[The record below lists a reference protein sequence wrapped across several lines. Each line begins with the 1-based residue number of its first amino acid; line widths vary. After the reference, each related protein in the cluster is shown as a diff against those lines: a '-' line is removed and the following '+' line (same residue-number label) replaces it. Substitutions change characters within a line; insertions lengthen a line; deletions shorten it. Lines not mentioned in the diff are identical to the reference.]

1 MNDQSTQADR
11 ATVAAS
17 LQQAYD
23 LNLKVTLLPSRK
35 IPPVFHLGCQ
45 PRQGAQRQDK
55 SPLDLPEPIRRWL
68 VEASPQLVA
77 WMSRDV
83 TNAQAFL
90 LDPMA
95 AMQEAGL
102 KLDREQA
109 KTLVRIRETA
119 AAGDA
124 VAPGMQLRTV
134 RVATGK
140 GQPKP
145 PSADWTPPPVREGDD
160 GGDDRD
166 CGCHN
171 GRD

>member
-1 MNDQSTQADR
+1 MNDQTSQAER

-23 LNLKVTLLPSRK
+23 LNLKVTFLPSRK
-35 IPPVFHLGCQ
+35 IPPTFHLGCQ

-77 WMSRDV
+77 WLSRDV
-83 TNAQAFL
+83 ANTHAFL

-95 AMQEAGL
+95 ALQQAGL
-102 KLDREQA
+102 KLDREHA
-109 KTLVRIRETA
+109 KTLVRLREA
-119 AAGDA
+119 AGAGDA
-124 VAPGMQLRTV
+124 VAPGLQLRSV

-140 GQPKP
+140 GQVKP
-145 PSADWTPPPVREGDD
+145 PSTDWTPPPLREGDD
-160 GGDDRD
+160 ANDDRD
-166 CGCHN
+166 CGCHR
-171 GRD
+171 GED